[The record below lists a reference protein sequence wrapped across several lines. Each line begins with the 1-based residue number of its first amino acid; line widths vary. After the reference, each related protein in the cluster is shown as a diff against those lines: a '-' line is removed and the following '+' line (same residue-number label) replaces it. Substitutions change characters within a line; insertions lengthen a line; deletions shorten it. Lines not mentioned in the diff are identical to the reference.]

1 MLQLAS
7 CHTLHQSA
15 DLDICLLDLVLVVRV
30 LVLVCNDLL
39 QAIIFH
45 LLVVQQQVLDFCLQV
60 TLFM

>member
-1 MLQLAS
+1 VLQLAS
-7 CHTLHQSA
+7 GHTLHQSA

-45 LLVVQQQVLDFCLQV
+45 LLVVQQQVLNFCLQV

>member
-1 MLQLAS
+1 
-7 CHTLHQSA
+7 
-15 DLDICLLDLVLVVRV
+15 LLDLVLVVRV

-45 LLVVQQQVLDFCLQV
+45 LLVVQQQVLNFCLQV